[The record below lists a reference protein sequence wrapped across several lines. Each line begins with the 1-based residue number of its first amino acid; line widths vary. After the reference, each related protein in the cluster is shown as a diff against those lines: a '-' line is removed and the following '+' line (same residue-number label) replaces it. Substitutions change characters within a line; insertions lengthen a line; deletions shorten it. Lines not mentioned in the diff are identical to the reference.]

1 VESSSE
7 AKRFGFGKSGLQ
19 QLAGCRVRRVEIGY
33 VGDSDS
39 DSKSDEVRVL
49 AAVANQLM
57 SVMCLKTT
65 KKVLR
70 REMMLT

>member
-7 AKRFGFGKSGLQ
+7 AKRFGFGKSGLL

-33 VGDSDS
+33 VGDS

>member
-39 DSKSDEVRVL
+39 KSDEVCVL